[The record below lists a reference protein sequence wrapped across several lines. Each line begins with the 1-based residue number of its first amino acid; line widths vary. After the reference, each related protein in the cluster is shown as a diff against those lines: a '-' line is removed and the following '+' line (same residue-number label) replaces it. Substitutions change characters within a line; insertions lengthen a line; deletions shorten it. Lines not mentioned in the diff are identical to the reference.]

1 MKTRSNNHFLRLVLS
16 LYLILVIGCKNNEEA
31 PPFPYAEGRYP
42 QPTVRNLPP
51 PLVDTVGWVTE
62 VIPGLNSPKVQKFNW
77 DNLPTKP
84 FNTGTSFPLKEI
96 PEEQPFD
103 LNSFP
108 AIPFSLDSLP
118 RVPMEVKVTPLGN
131 PNIVEAGKLTNAPG
145 ATRGVLTMD
154 NSFGLPSLPYGQFT
168 DSQGIFWIG
177 LNNGVARYD
186 SETLAIYDL
195 EQGLEAKYIN
205 LFFEDSKGRLWM
217 MGNQGSL
224 SMIDFKSNLVYEI
237 KMDLIPSPNFQ
248 MIEDENGLLWMGTLS
263 NGVQILDL
271 DRKFAYHLTESG
283 GLLNNRSFGIFLD
296 AADNLHISTYRGG
309 SHILNS
315 QRNLLYQIEPSDN
328 PNLFSVLDPEGRIW
342 SSGVGKINILNA
354 EKTALSYI
362 PAEHL
367 GVDGNTVFTSIY
379 QDPQGDFWF
388 GTDRGWLIQYS
399 GKTGMVTKY
408 EVAPSE
414 AANQFIYCIR
424 RSAEGD
430 IWMAVAQ
437 GGNYM
442 LDLNGPR
449 PGNYGTESGLN
460 NNSVWAT
467 LEAADGTIWIGT
479 HGGIDIYDPATNTM
493 KHLGVAQ
500 GLIHPRNTNLTQ
512 DKQGRIWAGGN
523 QAGISIIDPKA
534 ETIQVLEFGPELKG
548 DGITNTILSDDG
560 TIWASHFSGEIQ
572 NIDLDR
578 KLRRNYIDADSLVG
592 AMRKD
597 RVVQADPTTLWVATQ
612 GDGVH
617 KLDLSGNTRLRY
629 TTDQGLISNT
639 LYSMNLDA
647 RNRLWIATDRGVQI
661 LDEDN
666 NKITTFTTAQG
677 LPANDVYDVAVKD
690 GQIYLG
696 TSKGLAIVEAKGTD
710 ATAKWKTQVI
720 AKDKGLDFV
729 DFSQNS
735 ISFDAEG
742 KLWAGV
748 EGQILTVMDPIKP
761 DTTRISAHITSVN
774 VFDNSLSFR
783 KSEGIEA
790 LGVHPDSSN
799 IARAASTTSDS
810 TYQKLHGITWEATE
824 GPYNLPVGLL
834 LPADQNYLSFNFNG
848 GQYGNPGGV
857 VYRYILEGIDKKWS
871 AITEETT
878 SENYR
883 DLPPGDY
890 TFKVASLGDN
900 GVWSV
905 PVSFSFSITPP
916 WWLSWWA
923 FLIYVALLALVAKQV
938 HVLQKARTLRIERE
952 KSREKELAQAKEI
965 EKAYTELKATQSQL
979 IQSEKMASLGELTA
993 GIAHEIQNPLN
1004 FVNNF
1009 SEVNKELLHELN
1021 EEIEKGNYAEV
1032 KSITKD
1038 VIENQEKINFH
1049 GKRAE
1054 GIVKGMLLHSRN
1066 NEGKKEPTDIN
1077 ALADEYLRLAYHGL
1091 RAKDKSFNAHFLTDF
1106 DDKLPKTKV
1115 VPQDL
1120 GRVLLNLINNAFYAV
1135 NKKEKASSN
1144 SAREITYKPTVK
1156 VSTKYLAGE
1165 KGKGGTLRVSVS
1177 DNGTGIPKSL
1187 ADKIFQP
1194 FFTTKPTGQGT
1205 GLGLSLSYDIIKA
1218 HGGTLEVE
1226 SEEGK
1231 GTEFTI
1237 KLPVL

>member
-1 MKTRSNNHFLRLVLS
+1 
-16 LYLILVIGCKNNEEA
+16 
-31 PPFPYAEGRYP
+31 
-42 QPTVRNLPP
+42 
-51 PLVDTVGWVTE
+51 VDTVGWVTE
-62 VIPGLNSPKVQKFNW
+62 AISGLNSPKVQKFNW
-77 DNLPTKP
+77 DNLPAKP
-84 FNTGTSFPLKEI
+84 FTTGTSFPLQEI

-118 RVPMEVKVTPLGN
+118 RVPMEVKVAPLGN

-237 KMDLIPSPNFQ
+237 KMDLVPAPNFQ

-271 DRKFAYHLTESG
+271 DRKFAYHLTERG
-283 GLLNNRSFGIFLD
+283 GLLNNNSFAIFLD
-296 AADNLHISTYRGG
+296 AANYLHISTVDGG
-309 SHILNS
+309 SHILNP
-315 QRNLLYQIEPSDN
+315 QRDLLYQIEPIDS
-328 PNLFSVLDPEGRIW
+328 PNFFSVLDPGGRIW

-379 QDPQGDFWF
+379 QDPQEDFWF

-399 GKTGMVTKY
+399 QKTGMVTKY
-408 EVAPSE
+408 EVAPSN
-414 AANQFIYCIR
+414 AANKFIYCIR
-424 RSAEGD
+424 KSVEGD

-437 GGNYM
+437 GGSYM

-449 PGNYGTESGLN
+449 PGNYDTASGLN
-460 NNSVWAT
+460 NRSVWAT

-479 HGGIDIYDPATNTM
+479 HGGIDIYDPATKTL
-493 KHLGVAQ
+493 KHLGVEQ
-500 GLIHPRNTNLTQ
+500 GLIHPRNTNLTE

-523 QAGISIIDPKA
+523 EAGISIIDPKA
-534 ETIQVLEFGPELKG
+534 QTIQVLALGSDLKG
-548 DGITNTILSDDG
+548 AGITNTMLSDEG

-578 KLRRNYIDADSLVG
+578 RLRRNYRDPDSFIG

-597 RVVQADPTTLWVATQ
+597 RVVQADPNTLWVATE

-617 KLDLSGNTRLRY
+617 KLDLEGNGRQRY
-629 TTDQGLISNT
+629 TMDQGLISNT

-647 RNRLWIATDRGVQI
+647 KNRLWIATDRGVQM
-661 LDEDN
+661 LDEAN
-666 NKITTFTTAQG
+666 KKITTFTKAQG

-690 GQIYLG
+690 GKIYLG
-696 TSKGLAIVEAKGTD
+696 SSKGLAVVEPTGPVDKTI
-710 ATAKWKTQVI
+710 WKVQTI
-720 AKDKGLDFV
+720 TKDQGLDFD

-735 ISFDAEG
+735 ISFDSEG

-748 EGQILTVMDPIKP
+748 EGQILTVMDPVKS
-761 DTTRISAHITSVN
+761 DTLRISSHITSVN
-774 VFDNSLSFR
+774 VFDNPLSFR
-783 KSEGIEA
+783 KSGEIDA
-790 LGVHPDSSN
+790 LAVQPDSANMVETVSK
-799 IARAASTTSDS
+799 ASDS
-810 TYQKLHGITWEATE
+810 TYQKLHGITWEATV
-824 GPYNLPVGLL
+824 GPYNLPLGLE

-848 GQYGNPGGV
+848 GQYGNPGSV
-857 VYRYILEGIDKKWS
+857 VYRYILEGIDKNWS
-871 AITEETT
+871 ALTDKTT

-890 TFKVASLGDN
+890 TFKVASLGYN
-900 GVWSV
+900 GVWSE
-905 PVSFSFSITPP
+905 PASVSFRIAPP

-923 FLIYVALLALVAKQV
+923 YLIYLGILALVAKQV
-938 HVLQKARTLRIERE
+938 HVLQKARTLRKERE

-1021 EEIEKGNYAEV
+1021 EEIEKGHYAEV

-1066 NEGKKEPTDIN
+1066 SEGKKEPTDIN

-1091 RAKDKSFNAHFLTDF
+1091 RAKDKSFNAHFQTDF
-1106 DDKLPKTKV
+1106 DDKLPETKV

-1135 NKKEKASSN
+1135 NKKENASSN
-1144 SAREITYKPTVK
+1144 SAGEATYKPTVK

-1218 HGGTLEVE
+1218 HGGTLEVQ

-1231 GTEFTI
+1231 GTEFII